1 MVASER
7 GDSNFVCMYL
17 QTQLTKGLNQKLTK
31 THPEGARYA
40 QGIYAQEEY
49 LCKNLGVEEAEGV
62 CSKGVYFQELT
73 VHIIVLLK

>member
-31 THPEGARYA
+31 AHPEGARY
-40 QGIYAQEEY
+40 GEFTHR
-49 LCKNLGVEEAEGV
+49 KNTYVRTWGVEEAEGV

-73 VHIIVLLK
+73 VHIVVLLK